1 MFSGAFSTS
10 SARRLEKTEE
20 RLALLGG
27 SIASSSALGAYAPAV
42 FGEIRQFLHELE
54 LPLHHHGETSVTDSV
69 AQPHA
74 LTADLRIAPRTDYF
88 HVGVRRLSLRPNLRA
103 RLFQVVRRINI
114 LVRSFGQ
121 IRNLL
126 VTTEASA
133 AETVQ
138 EIWSCLLTRRCC
150 AATKSERATS
160 RRAASRSV
168 LDGLPVFGVEDDP
181 TGGLSERCDE
191 PTSLAS
197 KVNCARALAKTA
209 CKPARAVSAARAAI
223 PRSDRLPAA
232 FDRTTSARV
241 SCGGGGSR
249 AATRRRR

>member
-1 MFSGAFSTS
+1 MAFSTS

-42 FGEIRQFLHELE
+42 FGEIGQFLHELE

-103 RLFQVVRRINI
+103 RLFEVARRINI
-114 LVRSFGQ
+114 LVRSFSQ

-126 VTTEASA
+126 ATTETSA
-133 AETVQ
+133 AETAQ
-138 EIWSCLLTRRCC
+138 EMVAFVNPARQSRNQSGARDVPVR
-150 AATKSERATS
+150 SEPKRS
-160 RRAASRSV
+160 RRTPSPSV
-168 LDGLPVFGVEDDP
+168 L
-181 TGGLSERCDE
+181 TTTRSEERRVGKEC
-191 PTSLAS
+191 
-197 KVNCARALAKTA
+197 
-209 CKPARAVSAARAAI
+209 
-223 PRSDRLPAA
+223 RSRWSPYH
-232 FDRTTSARV
+232 
-241 SCGGGGSR
+241 
-249 AATRRRR
+249 